1 METGNWFPLRSRKV
15 NRGKTSKASLVMFW
29 MPFPPRTNSLSRAD
43 VTFRKVSWLIRGK
56 KFPVNLRT
64 SVSFGIGGMKGKW
77 WPCFSQDTCRFEQL
91 QNCSGHC
98 EFWALEELHLKHMYM
113 YTEKITT
120 NVHHGIFVYRFTRQ
134 LKIPSDNNTQRW
146 KFTLTGRNIMQ
157 DMRDHAWR
165 LMYM

>member
-15 NRGKTSKASLVMFW
+15 NRGKTSKASRVMFW

-64 SVSFGIGGMKGKW
+64 SVSFGIGGINGKW

-98 EFWALEELHLKHMYM
+98 EFWELEEIHLKHM

-120 NVHHGIFVYRFTRQ
+120 NLHHGIFVYRFTRQ
-134 LKIPSDNNTQRW
+134 LKIPCDNYTQRL
-146 KFTLTGRNIMQ
+146 KMKIHINRKKYNA
-157 DMRDHAWR
+157 RYA
-165 LMYM
+165 